1 MVAVNSGSSLSKVS
15 DYVRK
20 NRLNMPVIADIDR
33 SLERSAGL
41 SQRISLQNIYQARIL
56 TPDGTTIRTDPRN
69 LEAAMEKAAD
79 GAAWKIDPSGIPE
92 SVRPLWQSIEFGG
105 YAPVAKQL
113 AKMLKSRN
121 RQDQSAAQKLHDYVT
136 DQLESRLQI
145 AEQNLESNP
154 WTAWKQLSEIKVAFK
169 GYKVPGS
176 VQKNLNS
183 LEATDTIK
191 SERAAL
197 KQLGLARKAAN
208 GNAVARKRAVRILD
222 KLIATYPDTETA
234 KTATDL
240 LESIDTGGSNRD
252 GK

>member
-15 DYVRK
+15 DYVKK
-20 NRLNMPVIADIDR
+20 NRLNMPVVADIDR

-41 SQRISLQNIYQARIL
+41 TKQISLQNIYQARIL
-56 TPDGTTIRTDPRN
+56 KPDGTTIRTDPRD
-69 LEAAMEKAAD
+69 LEAAMERAAD
-79 GAAWKIDPSGIPE
+79 GAAWNIDPSGIPE
-92 SVRPLWQSIEFGG
+92 SMRPLWQSIEFGG

-113 AKMLKSRN
+113 SKMLKSRKL
-121 RQDQSAAQKLHDYVT
+121 QDQSAAQKLHDYVM
-136 DQLESRLQI
+136 DQLESRLEI
-145 AEQNLESNP
+145 AEQNLEPEP

-183 LEATDTIK
+183 LEATDAIK

-208 GNAVARKRAVRILD
+208 GNASAKKRAVRILD
-222 KLIATYPDTETA
+222 KLITTYPDTEAA
-234 KTATDL
+234 KTATEL
-240 LESIDTGGSNRD
+240 LESVGAGGSNRD
-252 GK
+252 EK